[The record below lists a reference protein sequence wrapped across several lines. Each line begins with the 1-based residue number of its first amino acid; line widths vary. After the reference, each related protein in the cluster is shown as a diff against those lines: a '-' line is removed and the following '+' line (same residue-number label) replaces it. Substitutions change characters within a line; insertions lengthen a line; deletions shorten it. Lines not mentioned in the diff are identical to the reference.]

1 MYANKKDTVQKEI
14 DKKIVQ
20 MGYLV
25 KDCSSN
31 KDGSQ
36 DVDWYSAY
44 DNEVIHIEYKSKI
57 GKLTEQQKRFRAK
70 NPFYKIEICRS
81 FEDALDIL
89 ISYKWL
95 HI

>member
-14 DKKIVQ
+14 DLKIIQ
-20 MGYLV
+20 LGYLV
-25 KDCSSN
+25 KDNSAA

-36 DVDWYSAY
+36 DVDWYRAY
-44 DNEVIHIEYKSKI
+44 DDRVIHVEYKSKV
-57 GKLTEQQKRFRAK
+57 GKLTDTQKRFRAK
-70 NPFYKIEICRS
+70 NPFYKIETCRS